1 MTGQNDHKPGGK
13 NPVNSAKDQPTANEG
28 EPMFL
33 LEDLYPEAAKLFSAS
48 VAPPAD
54 QSDAIVVF
62 DTNALL
68 LPYQIGKSDLT
79 ALSEVLKELAAAD
92 RLFVPGRVAREFI
105 KNRDRK
111 LAEMIKALKDRSS
124 RFQLPDRKLSPLL
137 DGMKGYE
144 EVALAAEAIDNSWK
158 VYKKAQERIISQMQE
173 WRGNDPVSVV
183 YDAVLGDGRI
193 VEVNGERDAL
203 RDEWALRR
211 VNKTPPGYKDAG
223 KDDTGIGDFLIWKTI
238 LQLGQ
243 NHQKHLIFITGEE
256 KADWFVR
263 SDNARIYPRPELI
276 DEYRRASGGKSIR
289 LSTLGELLEEMKAP
303 EDVVIEVKSVELQAN
318 NAVQMATSDP
328 SVTIRVRQR
337 TSGTRVMAFDYSTS
351 DGRTTITQGDVS
363 VDLRFGKASKERINF
378 YRDGST
384 TRIARVKDA
393 EVGAVLS
400 IDDFDT
406 SSRSYSIAIGEV
418 FLAETNKG
426 DTLVGRI
433 TGIMDD
439 TRGDDRDLVEF
450 LYVVYPRGM
459 TTIAP

>member
-1 MTGQNDHKPGGK
+1 MTEQNDPKPGGK
-13 NPVNSAKDQPTANEG
+13 NTVSKAKEQPTASDG

-54 QSDAIVVF
+54 QPDAIVVF

-68 LPYQIGKSDLT
+68 LPYQLGTSDLT
-79 ALSEVLKELAAAD
+79 ALSKVLHELAAAE
-92 RLFVPGRVAREFI
+92 RLFVPARVAREFI

-137 DGMKGYE
+137 DGMDGYE
-144 EVALAAEAIDNSWK
+144 EVASAAETIDNSWK
-158 VYKKAQERIISQMQE
+158 IYKKAQEKIISQMQD
-173 WRGNDPVSVV
+173 WRGDDPVSAV
-183 YDAVLGDGRI
+183 YDAVLGNGRI
-193 VEVNGERDAL
+193 VEVNGEREAL
-203 RDEWALRR
+203 SDEWALRR
-211 VNKTPPGYKDAG
+211 ANKTPPGYKDAG

-243 NHQKHLIFITGEE
+243 NYQKHLIFITGEE

-276 DEYRRASGGKSIR
+276 DEYRRASGGKNIR
-289 LSTLGELLEEMKAP
+289 LSTLGELLEEMRAP
-303 EDVVIEVKSVELQAN
+303 EKVVSEVKSVELQAN

-328 SVTIRVRQR
+328 DVTIRVRHR
-337 TSGTRVMAFDYSTS
+337 TRGPRVASFDYSTS
-351 DGRTTITQGDVS
+351 DGQTTITQGDVS
-363 VDLRFGKASKERINF
+363 IDLSFSKASKERIHL
-378 YRDGST
+378 YRNGST

-393 EVGAVLS
+393 KPGAALN

-406 SSRSYSIAIGEV
+406 SSRSYSVAIGEV
-418 FLAETNKG
+418 FLAESNKG
-426 DTLVGRI
+426 DTLVGRV

-450 LYVVYPRGM
+450 LYAVYPKGM
-459 TTIAP
+459 TTLAP